1 MYVCNPIYI
10 NLARKMEERI
20 DFQNSEMLK
29 NMIQGNSYHLNS
41 N

>member
-1 MYVCNPIYI
+1 MCAILSTLTWPE
-10 NLARKMEERI
+10 KMEERI

-29 NMIQGNSYHLNS
+29 NMTQGNSYHLNS